1 MGSRNSCRR
10 WLACLTK
17 NPNQMTSDPF
27 KFEIRFTST
36 SGTPVLELGLALS
49 RRFAVLF
56 NEEDAVCLVVV
67 Q

>member
-1 MGSRNSCRR
+1 
-10 WLACLTK
+10 
-17 NPNQMTSDPF
+17 MTSDPF